1 MIKRLSKARRSAIL
15 EHLLAL
21 EKQIRAE
28 FGQDT
33 PDGTAKAPTSD
44 ADLRPQR
51 TSSVQRGGEADESR
65 IISNEFTARSM
76 H

>member
-28 FGQDT
+28 FGEN
-33 PDGTAKAPTSD
+33 PDGKTK
-44 ADLRPQR
+44 RPSEDNPRSQR
-51 TSSVQRGGEADESR
+51 TSALQERPADDNRVIAS
-65 IISNEFTARSM
+65 EFAARSM